1 MVWFFCSDCL
11 FFVQGFRAV
20 VPNTGADCGISWL
33 ERFFHTKESMSM
45 ATGILRIQAF
55 AARQSSPVEGVT
67 VTITGDGFTVTRR
80 TDAEGSAGDVTL
92 TTPDC
97 ALSLDEN
104 NTTTRPY
111 AVCDLTAFKEG
122 WRTVRIQ
129 GVQVFPGQVTLAQP
143 EMIPDTEEDRDT
155 PAEPIVIPAHALFAG
170 GGGSGPEPA
179 TNCDPKVLSRVI
191 IPKNITVHLGRPAA
205 SAQNVTVSFR
215 RYIANVA
222 SSEVYP
228 TWPEQALRANIHCQ
242 ISLALNRIY
251 TEWYPSKGYSFN
263 ITNSTSYDQYYVHG
277 RTVFD
282 VMVRLTDD
290 IFNTYIRKTGT
301 VNPYYAEYCDGKSV
315 TCPGLKQW
323 GTLTLAN
330 QGRSALS
337 ILKYYYGSNIEIIR
351 TNNIQSIPQSY
362 PGSPLRQGS
371 TGAAVFTLQRQLN
384 RITKDYPFLGL
395 LTVDGIFG
403 RKMTETVKKF
413 QKQFNLTAD
422 GVVGRSTWYKISYIY
437 VSVKDL
443 AELTSE
449 GETFSG
455 TLPDSSWNFGS
466 SVLKQGST
474 GSEVEQMQFWLSTL
488 AQYESSIPSVTV
500 DGVYGSGTAA
510 AVRAFQRLYGL
521 TVDGIV
527 GLTTWTE
534 LYDQFR
540 SIQSDNGT
548 PNAYPGTALRQGSS
562 GQNVRLV
569 QFWLKIARTVYSSL
583 NNITVDGIFGSSTA
597 AAVRRFQTY
606 FGLTSDGVVGRTTW
620 NKLYEV
626 YNDIANRLL
635 SPSLRP
641 GEYPGVLRNG
651 STGTAV
657 RELQFYLYLMSA
669 YQSSIP
675 SVSID
680 GRFGAATEAAVR
692 AYQRFAGLTVDGIV
706 GRKTWDSLYGK
717 ASALRSSGPVVT
729 LKRLPYPGTPLT
741 VGTDSSAV
749 LYYTLL
755 LQRIAYYYDSVAS
768 PALSSQY
775 TQETA
780 DATAS
785 AQELLGLPATGV
797 ADTETW
803 TSVEALSLQ
812 LAAFTPNPDRHPEQ
826 GPDYPDRAMKE
837 GSAGPD
843 VSLIEGWLNDRSQL
857 YCEEG
862 YVADNAVFGPE
873 DTAAVKEA
881 QQRAGLETNGVV
893 DRPTWAALRA
903 QSHTACDNCTEEG

>member
-1 MVWFFCSDCL
+1 MK
-11 FFVQGFRAV
+11 
-20 VPNTGADCGISWL
+20 N
-33 ERFFHTKESMSM
+33 
-45 ATGILRIQAF
+45 TGILRIQAF
-55 AARQSSPVEGVT
+55 GARQSSPIEGVLVT
-67 VTITGDGFTVTRR
+67 VSGNGFTAQRI
-80 TDAEGSAGDVTL
+80 TDETGTAADLSIEAPS
-92 TTPDC
+92 C
-97 ALSLDEN
+97 ALSLQED
-104 NTTTRPY
+104 NTIRPY
-111 AVCDLTAFKEG
+111 AVVDLTAAKAGF
-122 WRTVRIQ
+122 RTVRIQ
-129 GVQVFPGQVTLAQP
+129 GVQIFAGQVTLAQP
-143 EMIPDTEEDRDT
+143 EMIPETEEDRDVVN
-155 PAEPIVIPAHALFAG
+155 PPIVIPEHSLFTG
-170 GGGSGPEPA
+170 DGGSGPDPME
-179 TNCDPKVLSRVI
+179 NCMPRVLSRVI
-191 IPKNITVHLGRPAA
+191 IPKNITVHLG
-205 SAQNVTVSFR
+205 NVTVSFR
-215 RYIANVA
+215 DYIANVA

-251 TEWYPSKGYSFN
+251 TEWYPSKGYTFN

-282 VMVRLTDD
+282 VMVRITDD
-290 IFNTYIRKTGT
+290 IFNTYLRKRGT
-301 VNPYYAEYCDGKSV
+301 VNPYYSEYCDGKSV

-323 GTLTLAN
+323 GTVTLAN
-330 QGRSALS
+330 NGRSALQ
-337 ILKYYYGSNIEIIR
+337 ILRYYYGSDIEIVR
-351 TNNIQSIPQSY
+351 TSNIQSIPQSY
-362 PGSPLRQGS
+362 PGSPLRQGDS
-371 TGAAVFTLQRQLN
+371 GTAVFTLQRQLN
-384 RITKDYPFLGL
+384 RITKDYPFLGK
-395 LTVDGIFG
+395 LTVDGVFG
-403 RKMTETVKKF
+403 SRMAATVRAF

-422 GVVGRSTWYKISYIY
+422 GVVGRQTWYKISYIY

-449 GETFSG
+449 GETSSG
-455 TLPDSSWNFGS
+455 TLSDGTWGGT
-466 SVLKQGST
+466 VLRTGST
-474 GSEVEQMQFWLSTL
+474 GSAVEQLQFWLNTL
-488 AQYESSIPSVTV
+488 AQYDSAIHSVTV
-500 DGVYGSGTAA
+500 DGVFGSGTAA
-510 AVRAFQRLYGL
+510 AVRAFQRKYGL
-521 TVDGIV
+521 TVDGVV
-527 GLTTWTE
+527 GPTTWTE
-534 LYDQFR
+534 VYDQFR

-583 NNITVDGIFGSSTA
+583 NNVTVDGIFGSSTA

-797 ADTETW
+797 ADVETW
-803 TSVEALSLQ
+803 TAVEALSLQ

-843 VSLIEGWLNDRSQL
+843 VSLIEGWLNDHSQL
-857 YCEEG
+857 YCEED

-873 DTAAVKEA
+873 DTAAVKET

>member
-1 MVWFFCSDCL
+1 MQGRFPRRLWPVGLFCS
-11 FFVQGFRAV
+11 
-20 VPNTGADCGISWL
+20 P
-33 ERFFHTKESMSM
+33 
-45 ATGILRIQAF
+45 
-55 AARQSSPVEGVT
+55 
-67 VTITGDGFTVTRR
+67 
-80 TDAEGSAGDVTL
+80 
-92 TTPDC
+92 
-97 ALSLDEN
+97 
-104 NTTTRPY
+104 
-111 AVCDLTAFKEG
+111 
-122 WRTVRIQ
+122 
-129 GVQVFPGQVTLAQP
+129 
-143 EMIPDTEEDRDT
+143 
-155 PAEPIVIPAHALFAG
+155 
-170 GGGSGPEPA
+170 
-179 TNCDPKVLSRVI
+179 
-191 IPKNITVHLGRPAA
+191 
-205 SAQNVTVSFR
+205 
-215 RYIANVA
+215 
-222 SSEVYP
+222 
-228 TWPEQALRANIHCQ
+228 WPEQALRANIHCQ

-395 LTVDGIFG
+395 LTVDGI
-403 RKMTETVKKF
+403 
-413 QKQFNLTAD
+413 
-422 GVVGRSTWYKISYIY
+422 
-437 VSVKDL
+437 
-443 AELTSE
+443 
-449 GETFSG
+449 
-455 TLPDSSWNFGS
+455 
-466 SVLKQGST
+466 
-474 GSEVEQMQFWLSTL
+474 
-488 AQYESSIPSVTV
+488 
-500 DGVYGSGTAA
+500 
-510 AVRAFQRLYGL
+510 
-521 TVDGIV
+521 V

-583 NNITVDGIFGSSTA
+583 SNVTVDGIFGSSTA

-785 AQELLGLPATGV
+785 AQELLGLPATGA
-797 ADTETW
+797 ADAETW

-843 VSLIEGWLNDRSQL
+843 VSLIEGWLNGRSQL
-857 YCEEG
+857 YCEDD

-881 QQRAGLETNGVV
+881 QQRAGLEPNGVV

>member
-1 MVWFFCSDCL
+1 MPPEPVPASRSAPCGSPGRQLWPVGLFCS
-11 FFVQGFRAV
+11 
-20 VPNTGADCGISWL
+20 P
-33 ERFFHTKESMSM
+33 
-45 ATGILRIQAF
+45 
-55 AARQSSPVEGVT
+55 
-67 VTITGDGFTVTRR
+67 
-80 TDAEGSAGDVTL
+80 
-92 TTPDC
+92 
-97 ALSLDEN
+97 
-104 NTTTRPY
+104 
-111 AVCDLTAFKEG
+111 
-122 WRTVRIQ
+122 
-129 GVQVFPGQVTLAQP
+129 
-143 EMIPDTEEDRDT
+143 
-155 PAEPIVIPAHALFAG
+155 
-170 GGGSGPEPA
+170 
-179 TNCDPKVLSRVI
+179 
-191 IPKNITVHLGRPAA
+191 
-205 SAQNVTVSFR
+205 
-215 RYIANVA
+215 
-222 SSEVYP
+222 
-228 TWPEQALRANIHCQ
+228 WPEQALRANIHCQ

-323 GTLTLAN
+323 GTVTLAN
-330 QGRSALS
+330 QGRNALS
-337 ILKYYYGSNIEIIR
+337 ILKYYYGNNIEIIR

-413 QKQFNLTAD
+413 QRQFNLTAD

-455 TLPDSSWNFGS
+455 TLPDGSWNLGS

-510 AVRAFQRLYGL
+510 AVRAFQRRYGL

-527 GLTTWTE
+527 GRTTWTE

-548 PNAYPGTALRQGSS
+548 PNAYPGTALREGSS

-569 QFWLKIARTVYSSL
+569 QFWLKIARTVYTSL
-583 NNITVDGIFGSSTA
+583 ANVTVDGKFGSATA
-597 AAVRRFQTY
+597 AAVRRFQSY
-606 FGLTSDGVVGRTTW
+606 FGLTSDGVVGRITW

-626 YNDIANRLL
+626 YNDIANKLL
-635 SPSLRP
+635 SSSLRP

-651 STGTAV
+651 SSGTAV

-669 YQSSIP
+669 YESSIP
-675 SVSID
+675 PVSID
-680 GRFGAATEAAVR
+680 GKFGADTERAVR
-692 AYQRFAGLTVDGIV
+692 AYQRFAGLTVDGVV
-706 GRKTWDSLYGK
+706 GRTTWNSLYGR
-717 ASALRSSGPVVT
+717 ASQLRSSGPVVT

-741 VGTDSSAV
+741 VGSSGNAV
-749 LYYTLL
+749 LYYALL
-755 LQRIAYYYDSVAS
+755 LQRIAYYFDSVEN
-768 PALSSQY
+768 PPLSDQY
-775 TQETA
+775 TDETAAATRSAQALLDLPQTGTA
-780 DATAS
+780 DA
-785 AQELLGLPATGV
+785 
-797 ADTETW
+797 DTW
-803 TSVEALSLQ
+803 TAVEALSLQ
-812 LAAFTPNPDRHPEQ
+812 LAAHAPNPDRDVP
-826 GPDYPDRAMKE
+826 PSTSYPGRAIAE
-837 GSAGPD
+837 GSAGQE
-843 VSLIEGWLNDRSQL
+843 VGQVERWLNRRAQL
-857 YCEEG
+857 SCGED
-862 YVADNAVFGPE
+862 YVADNNHFGAA
-873 DTAAVKEA
+873 DAAAVRA
-881 QQRAGLETNGVV
+881 VQQQAGLHPVNGIVY
-893 DRPTWAALRA
+893 RETWAALQA
-903 QSHTACDNCTEEG
+903 QSCNCDKEE

>member
-1 MVWFFCSDCL
+1 MK
-11 FFVQGFRAV
+11 
-20 VPNTGADCGISWL
+20 N
-33 ERFFHTKESMSM
+33 
-45 ATGILRIQAF
+45 TGILRIQAF
-55 AARQSSPVEGVT
+55 GARQSSPIEGVLVT
-67 VTITGDGFTVTRR
+67 VSGNGFTSQRI
-80 TDAEGSAGDVTL
+80 TDAEGNAADLSIEA
-92 TTPDC
+92 PSC
-97 ALSLDEN
+97 ALSLQED
-104 NTTTRPY
+104 NTVRPY
-111 AVCDLTAFKEG
+111 AVVDLTAVKAG
-122 WRTVRIQ
+122 YRTVRIQ
-129 GVQVFPGQVTLAQP
+129 GVQIFAGQVTLAQP
-143 EMIPDTEEDRDT
+143 EMIPDTEEGRDI
-155 PAEPIVIPAHALFAG
+155 PNVPVVIPEHSLFTG
-170 GGGSGPEPA
+170 DGGSGPEPVQ
-179 TNCDPKVLSRVI
+179 NCVPRVLDRVI

-205 SAQNVTVSFR
+205 SARNVTVSFR
-215 RYIANVA
+215 DYIANVA

-455 TLPDSSWNFGS
+455 TLPDGSWNFGS

-500 DGVYGSGTAA
+500 DGVYGSGTTA

-583 NNITVDGIFGSSTA
+583 NNVTVDGIFGSSTA

-780 DATAS
+780 NATAS

-797 ADTETW
+797 ADAETW

-826 GPDYPDRAMKE
+826 GPNYPDRAMKE

-857 YCEEG
+857 YCEED

-873 DTAAVKEA
+873 DTAAVKDT
-881 QQRAGLETNGVV
+881 QQRAGLEPNGVV

-903 QSHTACDNCTEEG
+903 QSHTACDSCTEEG

>member
-1 MVWFFCSDCL
+1 MK
-11 FFVQGFRAV
+11 
-20 VPNTGADCGISWL
+20 N
-33 ERFFHTKESMSM
+33 
-45 ATGILRIQAF
+45 TGILRIQAF
-55 AARQSSPVEGVT
+55 GARQSSPIEGVLVT
-67 VTITGDGFTVTRR
+67 VSGNGFTSQRI
-80 TDAEGSAGDVTL
+80 TDETGTAADLSIEAPS
-92 TTPDC
+92 C
-97 ALSLDEN
+97 ALSLQED
-104 NTTTRPY
+104 NTIRPY
-111 AVCDLTAFKEG
+111 AVVDLTAAKAG
-122 WRTVRIQ
+122 YRTVRIQ
-129 GVQVFPGQVTLAQP
+129 GVQIFAGQVTLAQP
-143 EMIPDTEEDRDT
+143 EMIPETEEDRDVVN
-155 PAEPIVIPAHALFAG
+155 PPIVIPEHSLFTG
-170 GGGSGPEPA
+170 DGGSGPDPME
-179 TNCDPKVLSRVI
+179 NCVPRVLDRVI
-191 IPKNITVHLGRPAA
+191 IPKNITVHLGKPAA
-205 SAQNVTVSFR
+205 SARNVTVSFR
-215 RYIANVA
+215 DYIANVA

-251 TEWYPSKGYSFN
+251 TEWYPSKGYTFN

-282 VMVRLTDD
+282 VMVRITDD
-290 IFNTYIRKTGT
+290 IFNTYIRKIGT

-323 GTLTLAN
+323 GTVTLAN

-474 GSEVEQMQFWLSTL
+474 GSEVEQVQFWLSTL

-583 NNITVDGIFGSSTA
+583 NNVTVDGIFGSSTA

-706 GRKTWDSLYGK
+706 GRKTWDSIYGK

-785 AQELLGLPATGV
+785 AQELLGRPATGGDD
-797 ADTETW
+797 AETW
-803 TSVEALSLQ
+803 TAVEALSLQ

-857 YCEEG
+857 YCEED

-873 DTAAVKEA
+873 DTAAVKET
-881 QQRAGLETNGVV
+881 QQRAGLEPSGVV